1 MSKTFRYTRVM
12 SRAYDS
18 YRDNYEDD
26 GIEFDYEVS
35 NDELLPVIVN
45 ILFEDYFEKNKQIAE
60 NRELVRAVK
69 ASINEMVTVN
79 DLVDIFVEAYED
91 DLKEIF
97 RDDAMDWF
105 NG

>member
-18 YRDNYEDD
+18 YRDSYEDD

-45 ILFEDYFEKNKQIAE
+45 TLFEDYFEKNKQIAE
-60 NRELVRAVK
+60 NRELVSAVK

>member
-18 YRDNYEDD
+18 YRDSYEDD

-45 ILFEDYFEKNKQIAE
+45 TLFEDYFEKNKQIAE

>member
-12 SRAYDS
+12 SRTYDS
-18 YRDNYEDD
+18 YRDSYEDD

-69 ASINEMVTVN
+69 ASIKEMVTVN

>member
-60 NRELVRAVK
+60 NRELVRAIK

-79 DLVDIFVEAYED
+79 DLVDIFVEAYEE

>member
-18 YRDNYEDD
+18 YRDSYEDD
-26 GIEFDYEVS
+26 GVEFDYYVS

-60 NRELVRAVK
+60 NKELIKSVK
-69 ASINEMVTVN
+69 ASIKEMVMVN
-79 DLVDIFVEAYED
+79 DLLDIFVEAYED